1 MMELE
6 YFLENFSNVSFNPY
20 VVINDNNELNIEID
34 EKDLQISDIHTPN
47 AKEYIGILQ
56 KSEFKK
62 NEYTGYFIKA
72 SKNTT
77 HKIQTCFL
85 TSQVGFE
92 QKVHNVIVLE
102 EGSTMEIFTGCLSS
116 LHVKD
121 NKHTAITEIFVGKN
135 ATLTFNM
142 IHSWGETSEVYPKT
156 VVKVEEG
163 GEYVSNYIIWDS
175 VKRVVSSP
183 LAILGKNATA
193 VMRSLVYMHKGTDFK
208 VGGRVILE
216 GEGSSGEVLSN
227 TVGEGGKM
235 SNETSIEAN
244 ASETKGHIECDAL
257 LLKDG
262 IEFETIPKLKT
273 KVKDT
278 KLSHEAA
285 IGKVSKDEIEYLM
298 SKGFSEKKA
307 MEMIVNG
314 FSNKSVDDMPE
325 VVKDQFEKIL
335 SQGSMM

>member
-1 MMELE
+1 MMELD
-6 YFLENFSNVSFNPY
+6 YFLQNFSNMSFNPY
-20 VVINDNNELNIEID
+20 IVINDNNAVNVEVD
-34 EKDLQISDIHTPN
+34 EKDLQIFDIHTPK
-47 AKEYIGILQ
+47 AREYIGKLK
-56 KSEFKK
+56 KSDFKK

-85 TSQVGFE
+85 TSKVGFE

-121 NKHTAITEIFVGKN
+121 NKHMAVTEIFVGKN
-135 ATLTFNM
+135 SILTFNM

-156 VVKVEEG
+156 VAKVEEG
-163 GEYVSNYIIWDS
+163 GTYISNYIVWDS
-175 VKRVVSSP
+175 VKEIITSP
-183 LAILGKNATA
+183 LAILGKNAKT
-193 VMRSLVYMHKGTDFK
+193 VMRSLVYMHEGTNLE
-208 VGGRVILE
+208 VGARIQLD

-227 TVGEGGKM
+227 IVGEGGKM
-235 SNETSIEAN
+235 VNEASIEVN
-244 ASETKGHIECDAL
+244 ASKTKGHIECDAL
-257 LLKDG
+257 LLRDG

-278 KLSHEAA
+278 KLSHEAS

-298 SKGFSEKKA
+298 SKGFTEKKA
-307 MEMIVNG
+307 VEMIVNG
-314 FSNKSVDDMPE
+314 FSNNSVEDMPD
-325 VVKDQFEKIL
+325 VVKKQFEDIL
-335 SQGSMM
+335 EKGSMM

>member
-20 VVINDNNELNIEID
+20 IVINDNNPLNIEVD
-34 EKDLQISDIHTPN
+34 EKDLLIWDIHTPK
-47 AKEYIGILQ
+47 AKKYIGKLQ
-56 KSEFKK
+56 KEDFKRD
-62 NEYTGYFIKA
+62 EYTGYFIKV
-72 SKNTT
+72 SKNTV

-102 EGSTMEIFTGCLSS
+102 EGSHTDIFTGCLSS

-121 NKHTAITEIFVGKN
+121 NKHRAITEIFVGKN

-156 VVKVEEG
+156 VAKVEEG
-163 GEYVSNYIIWDS
+163 GTYISNYIVWDS
-175 VKRVVSSP
+175 VKRIVTSP
-183 LAILGKNATA
+183 LAILGKNAKA
-193 VMRSLVYMHKGTDFK
+193 VMRSLVYMHKGTNLE
-208 VGGRVILE
+208 VGGRIQLN

-227 TVGEGGKM
+227 IVGEGGGM

-278 KLSHEAA
+278 KLSHEASV
-285 IGKVSKDEIEYLM
+285 GKISKNEIQYLM
-298 SKGFSEKKA
+298 SKGFTEKKA
-307 MEMIVNG
+307 IEMIVNA
-314 FSNKSVDDMPE
+314 FSNRSIDDMPD

>member
-1 MMELE
+1 MELD
-6 YFLENFSNVSFNPY
+6 YFLQNFSNMSFNPY
-20 VVINDNNELNIEID
+20 VVINDNNAVNVEVD
-34 EKDLQISDIHTPN
+34 EKDLQISDIHTPK
-47 AKEYIGILQ
+47 AKEYIGKLQ

-62 NEYTGYFIKA
+62 EEYTGYFIKA

-121 NKHTAITEIFVGKN
+121 NKHRAVTEIFVGKN

-156 VVKVEEG
+156 VAKVEEG
-163 GEYVSNYIIWDS
+163 GTYISNYIVWDS
-175 VKRVVSSP
+175 VKRIIASP
-183 LAILGKNATA
+183 LAILEKDATA
-193 VMRSLVYMHKGTDFK
+193 VMRSLVYMHEGTDLE
-208 VGGRVILE
+208 VGGRIQLD

-227 TVGEGGKM
+227 IVGEGGKM
-235 SNETSIEAN
+235 VNEASIEVN

-257 LLKDG
+257 PLKDD

-278 KLSHEAA
+278 KLSHEAS

-298 SKGFSEKKA
+298 SKGFTEKKSI
-307 MEMIVNG
+307 EMIVNG
-314 FSNKSVDDMPE
+314 FSNKSVEDMPDI
-325 VVKDQFEKIL
+325 VKKQFEDIL
-335 SQGSMM
+335 EKGSMM